1 MPLKLYI
8 VATARFPSSA
18 EDSIYTKWACLCK
31 EEWLWV
37 LGVTHRGLGRGDLPP
52 VLFQESSVVE
62 IDWSMLP
69 NPHLSPL
76 NVVTVG

>member
-1 MPLKLYI
+1 MSGRGNALI
-8 VATARFPSSA
+8 DTGNG
-18 EDSIYTKWACLCK
+18 DGI
-31 EEWLWV
+31 
-37 LGVTHRGLGRGDLPP
+37 RGLGRGDLPP

-69 NPHLSPL
+69 NPHLSPI